1 MADTTTATSN
11 KIHWILY
18 PVLAAVVLLL
28 VWLWHDTQV
37 RDAALIQTVASAKA
51 TQATVD
57 KQANAD
63 ISQANQDL
71 QKQNAD
77 LQASLQK
84 AKTTAQQ
91 VALINQQA
99 GTHLQVQPV
108 APSADHQADNPSQ
121 STPLFG
127 LMQPVMTFSP
137 EDVQSIAKQTID
149 FKEAQ
154 NQGATDQLVIAAKDQ
169 QIEARDTTIKDQGQ
183 EITALKGGSHW
194 KRFWTAT
201 KHVAI
206 GVAIGIAV
214 DEAVKKK

>member
-1 MADTTTATSN
+1 MADTTIATSN

-37 RDAALIQTVASAKA
+37 RDAALLQTVASAKV

-57 KQANAD
+57 KQANAT
-63 ISQANQDL
+63 ISQTNQDL

-108 APSADHQADNPSQ
+108 APSADHQATNPSQ
-121 STPLFG
+121 ST
-127 LMQPVMTFSP
+127 QPVVIISP
-137 EDVQSIAKQTID
+137 EDVKEIAKQTVD

-154 NQGATDQLVIAAKDQ
+154 NQVGVDQLIIAAKDQ
-169 QIEARDTTIKDQGQ
+169 QIGARDTTIKAQGQ
-183 EITALKGGSHW
+183 EITTLKGGSHW

-201 KHVAI
+201 KHVAV
-206 GVAIGIAV
+206 GVVIGIAI

>member
-1 MADTTTATSN
+1 MTDTTTATLN

-84 AKTTAQQ
+84 AKTTTQQ

-99 GTHLQVQPV
+99 GTHLQAQPV
-108 APSADHQADNPSQ
+108 TPSADPQAINPSQ
-121 STPLFG
+121 ST
-127 LMQPVMTFSP
+127 QPVVTVSP

-149 FKEAQ
+149 FKEAL
-154 NQGATDQLVIAAKDQ
+154 NQVATDLLVDAAKDQ

-183 EITALKGGSHW
+183 EITVLKGGSHW

-201 KHVAI
+201 KYVVI
-206 GVAIGIAV
+206 GATIGIAI

>member
-37 RDAALIQTVASAKA
+37 RDAALIQTVASAKV
-51 TQATVD
+51 TQAAVD
-57 KQANAD
+57 KQANAT
-63 ISQANQDL
+63 ITQTNQDL
-71 QKQNAD
+71 QKQNAG

-91 VALINQQA
+91 VALINQRV
-99 GTHLQVQPV
+99 GTHLQVQPG
-108 APSADHQADNPSQ
+108 APNTDHQADNPSQ
-121 STPLFG
+121 LT
-127 LMQPVMTFSP
+127 QPVVTVSP

-149 FKEAQ
+149 FTEAQ
-154 NQGATDQLVIAAKDQ
+154 NQVAADKVVIAAKDQ

-206 GVAIGIAV
+206 GVAIGVAV

>member
-37 RDAALIQTVASAKA
+37 RDAALIQTVASAKV
-51 TQATVD
+51 TQAAVD
-57 KQANAD
+57 KQANAT
-63 ISQANQDL
+63 ITQTNQDL

-108 APSADHQADNPSQ
+108 APSTDHQADNPSQ
-121 STPLFG
+121 ST
-127 LMQPVMTFSP
+127 QPVVTVSP

-154 NQGATDQLVIAAKDQ
+154 NQVAIDQLVIAAKDQ

>member
-1 MADTTTATSN
+1 MADTTTATPN

-18 PVLAAVVLLL
+18 PVLAAVVLLP

-84 AKTTAQQ
+84 ARTTAQQ

-108 APSADHQADNPSQ
+108 TPSADHQADNPSQ
-121 STPLFG
+121 LT
-127 LMQPVMTFSP
+127 QPVVTASP
-137 EDVQSIAKQTID
+137 EDVQAIAKQTID

-154 NQGATDQLVIAAKDQ
+154 NQVATDPLVIAAKDQ

-206 GVAIGIAV
+206 GVAIGIAI